1 MTNIEKIQNI
11 VKDFQ
16 KYADRKIATY
26 NERVS
31 DIKSKYR
38 PEVAITEIQQNV
50 WPQTAGLLWSEKES
64 AKQKISDVYEDILAD
79 TRKWTLRP
87 IKPETLT
94 LLHSIHDFGI
104 KLTINEL
111 KMIETE
117 VSGNLIASK
126 IFAGLATEYGYAVR
140 VPSVD
145 GLLQELRELKS
156 FAFLAIDGYAG
167 KPGKDGKFPGNDLLE
182 KRKVNGIVQGEY
194 AIWEKLLA
202 ADFVEKNPSLQRVA
216 ELLENSK
223 VSLSYSLTERETA
236 RIESLIDDIEKNSIS
251 DSEKK
256 EKMSALMQSEPDFAA
271 KIDLMGGEAKETV
284 VQLMGGKSQS
294 VE

>member
-64 AKQKISDVYEDILAD
+64 AKQKIADVYEDILED
-79 TRKWTLRP
+79 IQRWTLRP
-87 IKPETLT
+87 IKSETLT

-145 GLLQELRELKS
+145 GLLQELREFKS
-156 FAFLAIDGYAG
+156 FAETAVDAYAG
-167 KPGKDGKFPGNDLLE
+167 RPDKSGKFPGNDLLE

-202 ADFVEKNPSLQRVA
+202 ADFVEKNASMQRAA

-223 VSLSYSLTERETA
+223 VSLSYSLTERETS
-236 RIESLIDDIEKNSIS
+236 RIKTLIDDIEKNSTN
-251 DSEKK
+251 DKEKK
-256 EKMSALMQSEPDFAA
+256 TKMSALLKSEPDMSA
-271 KIDLMGGEAKETV
+271 KIDLLGGETKEAV
-284 VQLMGGKSQS
+284 VQLMGGKSKTE
-294 VE
+294 V

>member
-1 MTNIEKIQNI
+1 MTNIERMRDI
-11 VKDFQ
+11 VKDYQ
-16 KYADRKIATY
+16 KYANSKFYDY
-26 NERVS
+26 NKKASAIMEKYKPEAALVE
-31 DIKSKYR
+31 IKSN
-38 PEVAITEIQQNV
+38 I
-50 WPQTAGLLWSEKES
+50 WPQAAGLLWSEKES

-145 GLLQELRELKS
+145 GLLQELREFKS
-156 FAFLAIDGYAG
+156 FAETAIDAYAG
-167 KPGKDGKFPGNDLLE
+167 HPDKSGKFPGNDLLE
-182 KRKVNGIVQGEY
+182 QRKVNGIVQGEY

-202 ADFVEKNPSLQRVA
+202 ADFVEKNASMQRTA

-223 VSLSYSLTERETA
+223 VSLSYSLTEKETG
-236 RIESLIDDIEKNSIS
+236 RIRALVDDIEKNSAN
-251 DSEKK
+251 DKEKK
-256 EKMSALMQSEPDFAA
+256 TKMSALLKSEPDMSA
-271 KIDLMGGEAKETV
+271 KIDLLGGEIKEAV
-284 VQLMGGKSQS
+284 VQCLQAKAE
-294 VE
+294 V